1 MFTLRVATFLWSFLR
16 ELLIEKKTLLEAAKT
31 NPGRLFLIAVI
42 FASLMA
48 NWHFIPK
55 MFALVEKYAYLEK
68 SYKVLQKESEKGH
81 PSFEE
86 MDKLKG
92 ELTKAKDLKCE
103 PAVLPSPPPTSAPI
117 PKRKESDVQWIRNQ
131 LEVIKQR
138 ELKDSQLQK

>member
-86 MDKLKG
+86 MDKLKE
-92 ELTKAKDLKCE
+92 ELAEAKDLKCE
-103 PAVLPSPPPTSAPI
+103 SVATHAPPTNAPI

-131 LEVIKQR
+131 LEIIKQR
-138 ELKDSQLQK
+138 ESKDYQSQK